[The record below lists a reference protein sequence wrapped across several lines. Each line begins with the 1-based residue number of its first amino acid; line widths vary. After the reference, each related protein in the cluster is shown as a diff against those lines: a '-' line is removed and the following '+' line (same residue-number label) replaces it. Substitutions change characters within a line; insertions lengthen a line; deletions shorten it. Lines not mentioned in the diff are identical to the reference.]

1 MKVSN
6 QKLNLIRRLLEYFSD
21 FIRALLKRFWANRIG
36 YVWFLLTFTF
46 ALMIPFIMRT
56 ITSSY
61 QYTFIN
67 LISDGDIVLF
77 SMVIIASLM
86 IDNFMFEE
94 DFSVF
99 LDQKNSSEHSILMK
113 RFLVFIF
120 PLLMVMFC
128 LIAYMGCINMSTE
141 KIDMFVV
148 AIELGTFIAIAIYA
162 ASIKQLSWDKKK
174 NSLTNQ
180 SQVFN
185 SY

>member
-1 MKVSN
+1 MKAS
-6 QKLNLIRRLLEYFSD
+6 KILDFIRFLKYFSD
-21 FIRALLKRFWANRIG
+21 FIRRLLKKYFLAYWIG
-36 YVWFLLTFTF
+36 YVWFLLTLTF
-46 ALMIPFIMRT
+46 ALMIPFIMRS

-94 DFSVF
+94 DFAIF
-99 LDQKNSSEHSILMK
+99 LDNRNGPEHLMLVK
-113 RFLVFIF
+113 RFMVFIF

-128 LIAYMGCINMSTE
+128 LIAYMGCINMSKE
-141 KIDMFVV
+141 KIDAFVV
-148 AIELGTFIAIAIYA
+148 AIELGTFFAIAAYA

-174 NSLTNQ
+174 NALTNQ
-180 SQVFN
+180 SKVFN
-185 SY
+185 SH